1 MKNELKLLKKENML
15 RSSCLSTKSLSALQK
30 WISYAKSSD
39 INPYDFQL
47 CYKELIGIALQKDLE
62 GSNLEEFFGENM
74 QSVTEDILQSCPKKS
89 LKDYLLF
96 DFRNIIG
103 CLSISLTIMYFVC
116 GTLWKEITLASFL
129 GTIIGFGIWFIYLRF
144 ITGDKHRNSFFT
156 PKLNQKLLRTFS
168 VYFMFICIF
177 MLTTYSIKETLSFV
191 SLHIPNIFFC
201 VILGVLWLIITILQ
215 NKYIKKIS
223 SQKRWI
229 E

>member
-47 CYKELIGIALQKDLE
+47 CCKELIGIALQKDLE

-103 CLSISLTIMYFVC
+103 CLSISLTIMYFIC

-129 GTIIGFGIWFIYLRF
+129 GTIIGLGIWFIYLRF
-144 ITGDKHRNSFFT
+144 ITGDKHRNSFFS
-156 PKLNQKLLRTFS
+156 PKLNQKLLKTFS

-177 MLTTYSIKETLSFV
+177 MLITYGIKETLSFV
-191 SLHIPNIFFC
+191 PLHIPNIFFC